1 MTGRTGWMG
10 SLGGQGGGRKQDS
23 HSGLAWTEEQEEQ
36 LCLLSGR
43 QEDRC
48 GLGYGYIDDG
58 DTGKKG
64 RHRRWS
70 TATSW

>member
-1 MTGRTGWMG
+1 MTGRAGWMG
-10 SLGGQGGGRKQDS
+10 SLGSWKQGT

-43 QEDRC
+43 QEDRR
-48 GLGYGYIDDG
+48 GLGYGYIDDE

-70 TATSW
+70 SATVW

>member
-1 MTGRTGWMG
+1 MG
-10 SLGGQGGGRKQDS
+10 SLGEVGGLEA
-23 HSGLAWTEEQEEQ
+23 GLDRN

-48 GLGYGYIDDG
+48 GLGYGYIDVG

-64 RHRRWS
+64 RHRRWATV
-70 TATSW
+70 TAW